1 MQFVI
6 NNPGCS
12 RSTISDAGPGDATS
26 GWGVTPI
33 MQRSKAASLS
43 IFLVIEQKEG
53 TICGEDHSL
62 AGCLDWLTTVL
73 TTSLLKGVNLNFGT
87 WI

>member
-1 MQFVI
+1 
-6 NNPGCS
+6 
-12 RSTISDAGPGDATS
+12 
-26 GWGVTPI
+26 

-53 TICGEDHSL
+53 TISGEDHSL
-62 AGCLDWLTTVL
+62 ADCLDWLTTVL
-73 TTSLLKGVNLNFGT
+73 TTSYDDLLKGVNLNFGT